1 MNNHNAIKQFDT
13 HCALGESPL
22 WHKSTSTLFW
32 LDIEKQQLFSYQS
45 GQAVQQITLNAK
57 VSFIAETNDPE
68 LLIGLADFG
77 IVLININSHK
87 IDCVQNFP
95 DYEGSSNRAN
105 DGGISPKGQLFFGT
119 MDNEAKNN
127 NGSLYAF
134 DGTLQC
140 LESNVLVPNL
150 FAFIDDNNFF
160 FADSLNN
167 QIEHCT
173 LDQSTIENGFLDNA
187 LLEKLSIENDAINN
201 KKLTR
206 KHWVSTPEGVFPDGG
221 CLDKQGGLWSAQWGA
236 SQVVRY
242 SLQDKAITDIIHL
255 PELQVTSCCF
265 IGENLDQLFITTAAE
280 GLQSSQFGHCYIC
293 ELPFNGHPYII
304 LIHHF

>member
-1 MNNHNAIKQFDT
+1 MNNYHAIKKFDT
-13 HCALGESPL
+13 HCSLGESPL
-22 WHKSTSTLFW
+22 WHKATSTLFW
-32 LDIEKQQLFSYQS
+32 LDIEEQQLFSYQS
-45 GQAVQQITLNAK
+45 LSNQSEQAFKQITLSAK

-68 LLIGLADFG
+68 VLIGLADFG

-87 IDCVQNFP
+87 VDCVQPFP
-95 DYEGSSNRAN
+95 DHEGISNRAN
-105 DGGISPKGQLFFGT
+105 DGGISPQGHLFFGT
-119 MDNEAKNN
+119 MDNEARNN

-134 DGTLQC
+134 DGRLQC
-140 LESNVLVPNL
+140 LESNILVPNL
-150 FAFIDDNNFF
+150 FAFIDDSNFF

-173 LDQSTIENGFLDNA
+173 LEHG
-187 LLEKLSIENDAINN
+187 LLENSTTNN

-206 KHWVSTPEGVFPDGG
+206 QHWVSTPEGVFPDGG

-242 SLQDKAITDIIHL
+242 SLQDKTITDIIHL

-265 IGENLDQLFITTAAE
+265 IGENLDQLFITTAVE
-280 GLQSSQFGHCYIC
+280 GLQSSPFGHCYIC
-293 ELPFNGHPYII
+293 ELPFNGQP
-304 LIHHF
+304 IHHFDTSFLRKNT